1 VSPRPGSGPDEAVE
15 GPRDGLPDGS
25 GVRAALA
32 AVTVLLFAEAAALV
46 GVLAWLLI
54 DLLVLR
60 PSSFA
65 TAIALIVLVAIGA
78 AGVSAIAVA
87 SVRRAPWSRAAAIVW
102 QVLQLSVAVGAFQGL
117 FARPDLGWALLVP
130 AVVIVGLLL
139 WPPVRLAYSRPEDRT
154 A

>member
-1 VSPRPGSGPDEAVE
+1 MNQRPGSAPDGALE
-15 GPRDGLPDGS
+15 GPRDEPDAH
-25 GVRAALA
+25 GVRAALV

-46 GVLAWLLI
+46 GVLVWLI
-54 DLLVLR
+54 VDLLAFR

-65 TAIALIVLVAIGA
+65 TAIALIVLVAVGA
-78 AGVSAIAVA
+78 AGLSAIAVA

-130 AVVIVGLLL
+130 AVVVIGLLL
-139 WPPVRLAYSRPEDRT
+139 WPPVRLAYSRPEDRI

>member
-1 VSPRPGSGPDEAVE
+1 
-15 GPRDGLPDGS
+15 
-25 GVRAALA
+25 
-32 AVTVLLFAEAAALV
+32 
-46 GVLAWLLI
+46 VLAWLLI

-78 AGVSAIAVA
+78 AWVSAIAVA